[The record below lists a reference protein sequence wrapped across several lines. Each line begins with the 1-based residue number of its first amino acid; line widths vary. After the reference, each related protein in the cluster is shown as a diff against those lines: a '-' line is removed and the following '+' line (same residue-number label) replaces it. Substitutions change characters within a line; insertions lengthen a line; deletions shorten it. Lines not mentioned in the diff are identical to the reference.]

1 MTSSSTEKKQI
12 RKFGLVAFLFFGAL
26 CALGIWREKAVPTYL
41 FGFLW
46 FLGTCFILFP
56 GPTRPVYAGWL
67 KVAHFIG
74 RALTT
79 LMLAVAY
86 YLVITPAALL
96 KRIFG
101 GRPLPVR
108 PDKKATTYWVEREE
122 PVQPKERFS
131 KRY

>member
-1 MTSSSTEKKQI
+1 MNSPSTEEKQI
-12 RKFGLVAFLFFGAL
+12 RKFGLVAFLFFGSL
-26 CALGIWREKAVPTYL
+26 CALGIWRGKALPTYL

-56 GPTRPVYAGWL
+56 ARTKPIYAGWL

-79 LMLAVAY
+79 LMLTLAY
-86 YLVITPAALL
+86 FLVITPAALL

-101 GRPLPVR
+101 GRPLPLR
-108 PDKKATTYWVEREE
+108 PDKKASTYWVDRVE